1 MGIQEDIRSVVGEK
15 RLALTPFLQA
25 SKASVKDKSGRRRWS
40 RDRWRER
47 LAGLKYG
54 GMMLFE
60 PLTLRKNTRK
70 KEIVFLCCFFF
81 KWTVFKVFIEF
92 VTVLLLFYIL
102 VFWP

>member
-70 KEIVFLCCFFF
+70 KEIVFLSFFF
-81 KWTVFKVFIEF
+81 FLSGLCLKSLLNLLQYCFCFIF
-92 VTVLLLFYIL
+92 
-102 VFWP
+102 

>member
-1 MGIQEDIRSVVGEK
+1 VGIQEDIRSVVGEK

-60 PLTLRKNTRK
+60 PLTLSEKTQERKR
-70 KEIVFLCCFFF
+70 LFF
-81 KWTVFKVFIEF
+81 
-92 VTVLLLFYIL
+92 
-102 VFWP
+102 